1 MKGGGMMILSK
12 CPGQD
17 TRYWTADD
25 IHEQPCPHCGETI
38 EFWKT
43 DIRVR
48 CPHCK
53 QKAVNPRFN
62 LGCAEWCAYA
72 EQCLGSAGRGIAPQ
86 PLRQVLGREI
96 SRLLH
101 GLPLQLKELKKTLVE
116 AEEKCRELKID
127 PLPILTAMVVLGA
140 GELGRLHNADTFLHS
155 LADEHHFP
163 PEALTEA
170 KKILANLTGDNLR
183 GEREGLVANLFDKN
197 RVLSGNGI
205 KA

>member
-1 MKGGGMMILSK
+1 MILSK

-72 EQCLGSAGRGIAPQ
+72 EQCLGSAARGTAPQ
-86 PLRQVLGREI
+86 PLRQVLDREL
-96 SRLLH
+96 SRLVH
-101 GLPLQLKELKKTLVE
+101 GLPLQLKEVKKMMVE
-116 AEEKCRELKID
+116 VEEKCRTIKVD
-127 PLPILTAMVVLGA
+127 PLPILTALVVLGA
-140 GELGRLHNADTFLHS
+140 QELGRLMDVPAFLRN
-155 LADEHHFP
+155 LTEEHHFP
-163 PEALTEA
+163 LEAVQEA
-170 KKILANLTGDNLR
+170 QVILNNLAAGNLTG
-183 GEREGLVANLFDKN
+183 EKEKLVLTGRYN
-197 RVLSGNGI
+197 
-205 KA
+205 